1 MKVLKE
7 KVKLYE
13 HQKLALN
20 TMAKEK
26 RWGLYLEMGLG
37 KTLIGLA
44 DIVRKI
50 HLNGVSK
57 VLVVATKAII
67 PAWKRDM
74 ELLTHQARELLEK
87 YVTFTNYEQLVA
99 RKFTRDNKV
108 EVKYSKDGE
117 KIMATEWDYIIFDEC
132 QKIKDHRTNSHKSA
146 LKLAY
151 RATYVYLLTGSPVV
165 NGQLVNYHAYDL
177 FLNPELVRGKIA
189 SKQWGSLTN
198 FKNTFGILDQWYNIK
213 IYTDVDNILSH
224 VKGVSTRMYSKD
236 WLDLPDMLE
245 PEIWTVEMTTK
256 QGKLYREMAKGS
268 TIENDEILA
277 ENAASRLNYLRQI
290 ASGFYYKDIIE
301 DEEAIGREAVSIS
314 KEKAKVLEDYLK
326 DNEDPL
332 VIFYNYNQELKDIE
346 DVLKK
351 LKVGYLTLNGATK
364 PKDKGNWRL
373 FQSHD
378 KYRVYVAQ
386 IQSGARGIDLFKSS
400 KTMYYSLPLSSEVFE
415 QSKKRTNRIG
425 TKKPSS
431 YIILASKG
439 SIEYAIYEAL
449 NNYLDFNEKMFDKY
463 IKTYE
468 KGMKIK

>member
-74 ELLTHQARELLEK
+74 ELLTDQARELVEK
-87 YVTFTNYEQLVA
+87 YVTFTNYEQLVG
-99 RKFTRDNKV
+99 RKFTRNNKI

-117 KIMATEWDYIIFDEC
+117 KIMATQWDYVIFDEC
-132 QKIKDHRTNSHKSA
+132 QKIKDHKTNSHKNA

-177 FLNPELVRGKIA
+177 FLNPEVVRGKVN
-189 SKQWGSLTN
+189 SKAWGSLTS

-213 IYTDVDNILSH
+213 IYHDVDDILDH
-224 VKGVSTRMYSKD
+224 VKSVSTRMYSKD

-245 PEIWTVEMTTK
+245 PEIWTIDMNAKQKSLYKEMMKT
-256 QGKLYREMAKGS
+256 S
-268 TIENDEILA
+268 TIESEELLA

-301 DEEAIGREAVSIS
+301 DEEAIGREAVSFS

-326 DNEDPL
+326 ENEDPI
-332 VIFYNYNQELKDIE
+332 VIFYNYMQELKDIE
-346 DVLKK
+346 EVLNK
-351 LKVGYLTLNGATK
+351 LKIKYLTLNGSTK
-364 PKDKGNWRL
+364 QKDRGNWRV
-373 FQSHD
+373 FQSD
-378 KYRVYVAQ
+378 KKYTVFVTQ
-386 IQSGARGIDLFKSS
+386 VQSGARGIDLFKAS
-400 KTMYYSLPLSSEVFE
+400 TTIYYSLPLSSEIFE

-431 YIILASKG
+431 YIIFASEG
-439 SIEYAIYEAL
+439 TVEYAIYEAL
-449 NNYLDFNEKMFDKY
+449 NNYLDFNERLFTVY

-468 KGMKIK
+468 KGQKI